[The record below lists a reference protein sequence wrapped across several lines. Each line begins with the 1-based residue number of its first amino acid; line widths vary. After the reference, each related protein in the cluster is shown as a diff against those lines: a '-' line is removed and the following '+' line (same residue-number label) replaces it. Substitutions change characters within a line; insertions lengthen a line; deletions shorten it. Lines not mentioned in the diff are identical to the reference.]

1 MLNYD
6 ELSLNQDQFSDLGTT
21 SPTTPVT
28 DFTQVTQSQAD
39 LVFNA
44 TTGNPTPLDSYT
56 QVTTGGTTIEGASP
70 VTMTP
75 NDSKPNIGDSRHKY
89 IGVTNGNDTYRL
101 VDESG
106 NILVWQVKMGDDS
119 RNVIPGTLENHGNQ
133 ISPGPEQPRPAP
145 PLGQPT
151 NTGPAA
157 PVASTATNIFPD
169 EQGSI
174 PQAPPAL
181 SVGSVNAPANATF
194 AATVNAQTAAS
205 ASIAPVT
212 QPSAAPQG
220 HIIGDSSHK
229 YIGSSGTEDFY
240 ELTDSAGHIVHWA
253 VPLGH
258 DSREVIPGSLAYVTK
273 PAGNPGNSQVINTGT
288 ATNGTPG
295 STLTQSNSTGAATS
309 VAYWLS
315 RANGRDTWQMKDE
328 AGNLIQW
335 QTAAGAPYQA
345 AIDSTI
351 VNLGPQ
357 PVTATKTQ
365 SPAVTNNAPSTD
377 SETNRST
384 VLGDPSHKFLGS
396 KDGYDWY
403 YLTDEAG
410 NVIRWAVKVGD
421 DSRNIVPGTLQNLGA
436 SSNGTVNSPTIP
448 NQPTNPPTPRTQNP
462 PNRSDTGGMTPPAVP
477 TTKTAGQQQS
487 TVVVFAGLAAAALNA
502 LK

>member
-6 ELSLNQDQFSDLGTT
+6 ELYLNQDQFSDLGTT

-28 DFTQVTQSQAD
+28 DFTQVTQSQAN

-44 TTGNPTPLDSYT
+44 PSGNPAPLNSYTEVTPLGTITTDGYT
-56 QVTTGGTTIEGASP
+56 PI
-70 VTMTP
+70 TMTP
-75 NDSKPNIGDSRHKY
+75 TDTQPNIGDSRHKY

-119 RNVIPGTLENHGNQ
+119 RNVIPGTLENRGNQ
-133 ISPGPEQPRPAP
+133 LSPGPDQPRPAP
-145 PLGQPT
+145 PAPPLGQAT
-151 NTGPAA
+151 NTGGAA
-157 PVASTATNIFPD
+157 PVASTATNIYPD

-174 PQAPPAL
+174 PQAPPAMT
-181 SVGSVNAPANATF
+181 VGSVNAPANATF
-194 AATVNAQTAAS
+194 AAQVNAQTAAS

-220 HIIGDSSHK
+220 HIIGDSSHR
-229 YIGSSGTEDFY
+229 YIGSSKTEDFY
-240 ELTDSAGHIVHWA
+240 ELTDAAGNIVHWA
-253 VPLGH
+253 VPIGH
-258 DSREVIPGSLAYVTK
+258 DSREVIDGSLAYVKK
-273 PAGNPGNSQVINTGT
+273 PGGNPGSSQVINTGT

-335 QTAAGAPYQA
+335 QTEAGAPYQA

-351 VNLGPQ
+351 ANLGPQ

-365 SPAVTNNAPSTD
+365 SPPVNNNAPSTD
-377 SETNRST
+377 AGTNTKT

-421 DSRNIVPGTLQNLGA
+421 DSRNIVAGTLQNLGA

-448 NQPTNPPTPRTQNP
+448 NQPTNPPTP
-462 PNRSDTGGMTPPAVP
+462 PNRSDKGPMTPPAVP